1 MNATRES
8 LPLGWRPGPA
18 ASAAL
23 CAAVMFAGALAMRYS
38 GLAAGLGVL
47 LAGTLAALGL
57 WRDARIDGPSI
68 RLRGARSGWR
78 AVACHAGAIDRLEY
92 RRSLQPS
99 RLSLHTAG
107 GVTVLRASGP
117 TPRIEAFRQLAMWL
131 IVHGRQDAR
140 IDASLLDA
148 LAAMPDHAR
157 TGQPH
162 DTSHA

>member
-1 MNATRES
+1 MSGATES
-8 LPLGWRPGPA
+8 LPLGWRPGPV

-23 CAAVMFAGALAMRYS
+23 CAALLLAGAVAMRYL
-38 GLAAGLGVL
+38 GLAIGFGVL
-47 LAGTLAALGL
+47 LAGVLAALGL
-57 WRDARIDGPSI
+57 WRDARIDGPRI
-68 RLRGARSGWR
+68 RLRGPRSGWR
-78 AVACHAGAIDRLEY
+78 VVACNAGAIDRIDY
-92 RRSLQPS
+92 RRGLRPA
-99 RLSLHTAG
+99 RLSLHRIDG
-107 GVTVLRASGP
+107 GTVLRATGP

-140 IDASLLDA
+140 IDPRLLDA